1 MSKTKNPKRQ
11 KLRNNEYY
19 DFQKVQDDLYEKSQN
34 GCIFK
39 NLMDKIVSEANIL
52 LAYRNIKKNTG
63 SNTKGTDGKTIA
75 NLAKLETKDLV
86 MLVRNKLQ
94 NFQPQKV
101 RRVKIPK
108 PNGKTRPLGIPTI
121 SDRLVQQCI
130 LQVMEPICEAKFY
143 KHSYGFRPLRSTKHA
158 IARAY
163 HLAQK
168 ANLHYVVDVDIKGFF
183 DNIDH
188 GKLLKQIWSLG
199 IRDKTLIAIISKL
212 LKAEIEGIGIPTKG
226 TPQGG
231 IISPL
236 LANIA
241 LNEYDHW
248 IKSQW
253 EEMIT
258 RYQYIPQVKASG
270 LLYND
275 NKIRALKRTKLK
287 EVYIVRYADDFKLFC
302 RNHTDAVKIFEATKK
317 WLKKRL
323 KLEISPEK
331 SKIVNLRKNYS
342 DFLGIKLK
350 VTKKKKDK
358 NNRDK
363 FVVQSQIGN
372 KAYQQMVATVREY
385 AKKMQKPKDNKGSKA
400 VNAYNSYILGVH
412 NYYNCATHCNLD
424 FSKIAFITRATL
436 KNRLPL
442 RKKNSNDKIPKYMEK
457 SYGDSKQLRFLYDTP
472 MLPIGYIQHQKQMNF
487 SQKSIYVSKDREEI
501 HQNQKAISTSDLKYL
516 VENPIQGQSA
526 EYNDNRVSLFVGQY
540 GKCYVTGKPL
550 NITEMHC
557 HHKKP
562 RALGGT
568 DEYKNLV
575 LIEENIH
582 RLLHLTKDEIIAEYV
597 RKLGLSTKELEK
609 VNRLR
614 KQANMQEICF

>member
-1 MSKTKNPKRQ
+1 MSKSENPKKQ

-19 DFQKVQDDLYEKSQN
+19 NFQEVQDDLYAKSQN
-34 GCIFK
+34 GYVFK
-39 NLMDKIVSEANIL
+39 DLMSKIISEENIL
-52 LAYRNIKKNTG
+52 MAYRNIKKNTG

-75 NLAKLETKDLV
+75 SLAKLEPKDLIA
-86 MLVRNKLQ
+86 LVRRKLE
-94 NFQPQKV
+94 NYQPQKV
-101 RRVKIPK
+101 RRVEIPK
-108 PNGKTRPLGIPTI
+108 PDGKKRPLGIPTI
-121 SDRLVQQCI
+121 SDRLIQQCI

-163 HLAQK
+163 FLAQQ

-188 GKLLKQIWSLG
+188 GKLLKQIWTLG
-199 IRDKTLIAIISKL
+199 IRDKSLLAVISKL

-253 EEMIT
+253 EGIMTKSNYSLKNGYE
-258 RYQYIPQVKASG
+258 S
-270 LLYND
+270 
-275 NKIRALKRTKLK
+275 NKLRALKKTNLK

-302 RNHTDAVKIFEATKK
+302 RNHNDAVKIFEATKK
-317 WLKKRL
+317 WLKERL

-350 VTKKKKDK
+350 VTKKRKDRNDK
-358 NNRDK
+358 DK

-372 KAYQQMVATVREY
+372 KAYQKIITTIKEH

-400 VNAYNSYILGVH
+400 VNAYNSYVLGVH
-412 NYYNCATHCNLD
+412 NYYNCATNCNID
-424 FSKIAFITRATL
+424 FSKIAFITRSTL
-436 KNRLPL
+436 RNRLPL
-442 RKKNSNDKIPKYMEK
+442 RRKKANEKIPKYMVK
-457 SYGDSKQLRFLYDTP
+457 SYGKSEQLRFIYDTP
-472 MLPIGYIQHQKQMNF
+472 LIPIGYIQHQKQMNF
-487 SQKSIYVSKDREEI
+487 SQKSLYIAIDREEI
-501 HQNQKAISTSDLKYL
+501 HQNQKAVSTSDLKYL
-516 VENPIQGQSA
+516 MENPIQGQTV
-526 EYNDNRVSLFVGQY
+526 EYNDNRISLFVGQY
-540 GKCYVTGKPL
+540 GKCYITEKPL
-550 NITEMHC
+550 NPSEMHC

-562 RALGGT
+562 RALNGT

-575 LIEENIH
+575 IIEENIH
-582 RLLHLTKDEIIAEYV
+582 RLIHATKDETIREYIKMLNLTT
-597 RKLGLSTKELEK
+597 RQLEK
-609 VNRLR
+609 VNKLR
-614 KQANMQEICF
+614 EQAKLLVICN

>member
-1 MSKTKNPKRQ
+1 MSKSENPKRQ

-19 DFQKVQDDLYEKSQN
+19 DFQKVQDDLYAKSQN
-34 GCIFK
+34 GYVFK
-39 NLMDKIVSEANIL
+39 DLMSKIISEANIL

-75 NLAKLETKDLV
+75 SLAKLEPKDLIA
-86 MLVRNKLQ
+86 LVRRKLE
-94 NFQPQKV
+94 NYQPQKV
-101 RRVKIPK
+101 RRVEIPK
-108 PNGKTRPLGIPTI
+108 PDGKTRPLGIPTI

-163 HLAQK
+163 FLAQ
-168 ANLHYVVDVDIKGFF
+168 AVNLHYVVDVDIKGFF

-188 GKLLKQIWSLG
+188 GKLLKQIWTLG
-199 IRDKTLIAIISKL
+199 IRDKSLLAVISKL

-258 RYQYIPQVKASG
+258 EHTYSIDRYGSKTKMY
-270 LLYND
+270 
-275 NKIRALKRTKLK
+275 RALKTTNLK

-302 RNHTDAVKIFEATKK
+302 RNYSDAIKIFEATKK
-317 WLKKRL
+317 WLKERL

-350 VTKKKKDK
+350 VTKKRKDR
-358 NNRDK
+358 NNKDN

-372 KAYQQMVATVREY
+372 KAYQKIIATVKEH

-400 VNAYNSYILGVH
+400 VNAYSSYVLGVH
-412 NYYNCATHCNLD
+412 NYYNCATNCNID
-424 FSKIAFITRATL
+424 FSKIAFITRSTL

-442 RKKNSNDKIPKYMEK
+442 RRKKKANESIPKYMAK
-457 SYGDSKQLRFLYDTP
+457 SYGNSKQLRFVYDTP
-472 MLPIGYIQHQKQMNF
+472 MLPIGYIQHQKAFQY
-487 SQKSIYVSKDREEI
+487 SGYTPYIASDREEI
-501 HQNQKAISTSDLKYL
+501 HKNQKTVSTSDLKYL
-516 VENPIQGQSA
+516 MENPIQGQSV
-526 EYNDNRVSLFVGQY
+526 EYNDNRISLFVGQY
-540 GKCYVTGKPL
+540 GKCYITDKPL
-550 NITEMHC
+550 NPSEMHC

-562 RALGGT
+562 RALNGT

-575 LIEENIH
+575 IIEENIH
-582 RLLHLTKDEIIAEYV
+582 RLVHA
-597 RKLGLSTKELEK
+597 TKEETIKEYIQKLNLTTKQLEK
-609 VNRLR
+609 VNKLR
-614 KQANMQEICF
+614 EQAKLLVICN

>member
-1 MSKTKNPKRQ
+1 MSKTENPKRQ

-19 DFQKVQDDLYEKSQN
+19 DFQKVQDDLYAKSQN
-34 GCIFK
+34 GFVFK
-39 NLMDKIVSEANIL
+39 DLMSKIISEANIL
-52 LAYRNIKKNTG
+52 LAYRNIKINTG

-75 NLAKLETKDLV
+75 SLAKLEPKDLV
-86 MLVRNKLQ
+86 ALIRRKLE
-94 NFQPQKV
+94 NYQPQKV
-101 RRVKIPK
+101 RRVEIPK
-108 PNGKTRPLGIPTI
+108 PDGKTRPLGIPTI

-188 GKLLKQIWSLG
+188 GKLLKQIWTLG
-199 IRDKTLIAIISKL
+199 IRDKSLLAVISKL

-253 EEMIT
+253 EEMKT
-258 RYQYIPQVKASG
+258 KHQYAVKDDGNWIVA
-270 LLYND
+270 
-275 NKIRALKRTKLK
+275 RALRGTKLK

-302 RNHTDAVKIFEATKK
+302 RNHSDAVKIFEATKK
-317 WLKKRL
+317 WLKERL

-350 VTKKKKDK
+350 VTKKRKDRHDK
-358 NNRDK
+358 DK

-372 KAYQQMVATVREY
+372 KAYQKIVATIRKH

-400 VNAYNSYILGVH
+400 VNAYNSYVLGVH
-412 NYYNCATHCNLD
+412 NYYNCATNCIVD
-424 FSKIAFITRATL
+424 FSKIAFITRSTL
-436 KNRLPL
+436 KNRLHL
-442 RKKNSNDKIPKYMEK
+442 RKKKANESIPKYMVK
-457 SYGDSKQLRFLYDTP
+457 SYGKSEQLRFVYDTP
-472 MLPIGYIQHQKQMNF
+472 LLPIAYIQHQKQMNF
-487 SQKSIYVSKDREEI
+487 SQKSLYVASDREEI
-501 HQNQKAISTSDLKYL
+501 HQSQKAVNISDLKYL
-516 VENPIQGQSA
+516 MENPIQGQTV
-526 EYNDNRVSLFVGQY
+526 EYNDNRISRFVGQI
-540 GKCYVTGKPL
+540 GKCYITEKPL
-550 NITEMHC
+550 NPSGMHC

-562 RALGGT
+562 RALKGT
-568 DEYKNLV
+568 DEYNNLV
-575 LIEENIH
+575 IIEENVH
-582 RLLHLTKDEIIAEYV
+582 RLVHATKEETIREYV
-597 RKLGLSTKELEK
+597 QMLNLTTKQLEK
-609 VNRLR
+609 VNKLR
-614 KQANMQEICF
+614 EKANMQVICN

>member
-1 MSKTKNPKRQ
+1 LSKSENPKKQ

-19 DFQKVQDDLYEKSQN
+19 NFQEVQDDLYAKSQN
-34 GCIFK
+34 GYVFK
-39 NLMDKIVSEANIL
+39 DLMSKIISEENIL
-52 LAYRNIKKNTG
+52 MAYRNIKKNTG

-75 NLAKLETKDLV
+75 SLAKLEPKDLIA
-86 MLVRNKLQ
+86 LVRRKLE
-94 NFQPQKV
+94 NYQPQKV
-101 RRVKIPK
+101 RRVEIPK
-108 PNGKTRPLGIPTI
+108 PDGKKRPLGIPTI
-121 SDRLVQQCI
+121 SDRLIQQCI

-163 HLAQK
+163 FLAQQ

-188 GKLLKQIWSLG
+188 GKLLKQIWTLG
-199 IRDKTLIAIISKL
+199 IRDKSLLAVISKL

-253 EEMIT
+253 EGIMTKSNYSLKNGYE
-258 RYQYIPQVKASG
+258 S
-270 LLYND
+270 
-275 NKIRALKRTKLK
+275 NKLRALKKTNLK

-302 RNHTDAVKIFEATKK
+302 RNHNDAVKIFEATKK
-317 WLKKRL
+317 WLKERL

-350 VTKKKKDK
+350 VTKKRKDRNDK
-358 NNRDK
+358 DK

-372 KAYQQMVATVREY
+372 KAYQKIITTIKEH

-400 VNAYNSYILGVH
+400 VNAYNSYVLGVH
-412 NYYNCATHCNLD
+412 NYYNCATNCNID
-424 FSKIAFITRATL
+424 FSKIAFITRSTL
-436 KNRLPL
+436 RNRLPL
-442 RKKNSNDKIPKYMEK
+442 RRKKANEKIPKYMVK
-457 SYGDSKQLRFLYDTP
+457 SYGKSEQLRFIYDTP
-472 MLPIGYIQHQKQMNF
+472 LIPIGYIQHQKQMNF
-487 SQKSIYVSKDREEI
+487 SQKSLYIAIDREEI
-501 HQNQKAISTSDLKYL
+501 HQNQKAVSTSDLKYL
-516 VENPIQGQSA
+516 MENPIQGQTV
-526 EYNDNRVSLFVGQY
+526 EYNDNRISLFVGQY
-540 GKCYVTGKPL
+540 GKCYITEKPL
-550 NITEMHC
+550 NPSEMHC

-562 RALGGT
+562 RALNGT

-575 LIEENIH
+575 IIEENIH
-582 RLLHLTKDEIIAEYV
+582 RLIHATKDETIREYIKMLNLTT
-597 RKLGLSTKELEK
+597 RQLEK
-609 VNRLR
+609 VNKLR
-614 KQANMQEICF
+614 EQAKLLVICN

>member
-1 MSKTKNPKRQ
+1 MSKSENPKRQ

-19 DFQKVQDDLYEKSQN
+19 DFQRVQDDLYAKSQN
-34 GCIFK
+34 GYVFK
-39 NLMDKIVSEANIL
+39 DLMSKIISEANIL

-75 NLAKLETKDLV
+75 SLAKLEPKDLIA
-86 MLVRNKLQ
+86 LVRRKLE
-94 NFQPQKV
+94 NYQPQKV
-101 RRVKIPK
+101 RRVEIPK
-108 PNGKTRPLGIPTI
+108 PDGKTRPLGIPTI

-163 HLAQK
+163 FLAQ
-168 ANLHYVVDVDIKGFF
+168 AVNLHYVVDVDIKGFF

-188 GKLLKQIWSLG
+188 GKLLKQIWTLG
-199 IRDKTLIAIISKL
+199 IRDKSLLAVISKL

-258 RYQYIPQVKASG
+258 EHTYSIDKYGSKTKM
-270 LLYND
+270 Y
-275 NKIRALKRTKLK
+275 RALKTTNLK

-302 RNHTDAVKIFEATKK
+302 RNYSDAIKIFEATKK
-317 WLKKRL
+317 WLKERL

-350 VTKKKKDK
+350 VTKKRKDK
-358 NNRDK
+358 NNKDK

-372 KAYQQMVATVREY
+372 KAYQKIVATIREH
-385 AKKMQKPKDNKGSKA
+385 AKKMQKPKDNKGGKA
-400 VNAYNSYILGVH
+400 VYAYNSYVLGVH
-412 NYYNCATHCNLD
+412 NYYNCATNCNID
-424 FSKIAFITRATL
+424 FSKIASITRSTL
-436 KNRLPL
+436 RNRLYL
-442 RKKNSNDKIPKYMEK
+442 RKKKANESIPKYMVK
-457 SYGDSKQLRFLYDTP
+457 SYGKSEQLRFVYNTP
-472 MLPIGYIQHQKQMNF
+472 ILPIGYIQHQKAFQY
-487 SQKSIYVSKDREEI
+487 SGYTPYIASDREEI
-501 HQNQKAISTSDLKYL
+501 HKNQKAVNTSDLKYL
-516 VENPIQGQSA
+516 MENPIQGQSV
-526 EYNDNRVSLFVGQY
+526 EYNDNRTSLFVGQY
-540 GKCYVTGKPL
+540 GKCYITDKPL
-550 NITEMHC
+550 NPSEMHC

-562 RALGGT
+562 RALNGT

-575 LIEENIH
+575 IIEENIH
-582 RLLHLTKDEIIAEYV
+582 RLVHA
-597 RKLGLSTKELEK
+597 TKEETIKEYIQKLNLTTKQLEK
-609 VNRLR
+609 VNKLR
-614 KQANMQEICF
+614 EQAKLLVICN

>member
-1 MSKTKNPKRQ
+1 MSKSENPKRQ

-19 DFQKVQDDLYEKSQN
+19 DFQRVQDDLYAKSQN
-34 GCIFK
+34 GYNFK

-63 SNTKGTDGKTIA
+63 STTKGTDGKTIA

-101 RRVKIPK
+101 RRVEIPK
-108 PNGKTRPLGIPTI
+108 SNGKTRPLGIPTI
-121 SDRLVQQCI
+121 SDRLIQQCI
-130 LQVMEPICEAKFY
+130 LQVIEPICEAKFY

-158 IARAY
+158 IARAEF
-163 HLAQK
+163 LAQK

-188 GKLLKQIWSLG
+188 GKLLKQIWTLG
-199 IRDKTLIAIISKL
+199 IRDKTLLAIISKL

-253 EEMIT
+253 EEMKT
-258 RYQYIPQVKASG
+258 SHQYFGIKSQDGSVDSAS
-270 LLYND
+270 
-275 NKIRALKRTKLK
+275 KRRALKGTNLK
-287 EVYIVRYADDFKLFC
+287 EIYIVRYADDFKLFC
-302 RNHTDAVKIFEATKK
+302 RNHKVAVKIFEATKK
-317 WLKKRL
+317 WLKERL
-323 KLEISPEK
+323 GLEINPEK

-350 VTKKKKDK
+350 VTIKRM
-358 NNRDK
+358 NRNDEK
-363 FVVQSQIGN
+363 RFVIKSHIGN
-372 KAYQQMVATVREY
+372 KAYQEIISTIKDY
-385 AKKMQKPKDNKGSKA
+385 AKKMQKTKRNREKEVVS
-400 VNAYNSYILGVH
+400 AYNSYVLGVH
-412 NYYNCATHCNLD
+412 NYYNCATNCSLD
-424 FSKIAFITRATL
+424 FRKIAFVTRSTL

-442 RKKNSNDKIPKYMEK
+442 RKKRATDRIPKYIEK
-457 SYGDSKQLRFLYDTP
+457 SYGNSKQLRFLYDVP
-472 MLPIGYIQHQKQMNF
+472 MLPIGYIQNKWMGQYNGYTPY
-487 SQKSIYVSKDREEI
+487 SVSDREKI
-501 HQNQKAISTSDLKYL
+501 HQNQKAVSTSDLRYL
-516 VENPIQGQSA
+516 VKNPIQGQSA

-540 GKCYVTGKPL
+540 GKCYVTGKLL
-550 NITEMHC
+550 NINEMHC

-575 LIEENIH
+575 LIEENVH
-582 RLLHLTKDEIIAEYV
+582 RLVHSTKDETIMEYII
-597 RKLGLSTKELEK
+597 KFGLSTKELEK
-609 VNRLR
+609 VNKLR
-614 KQANMQEICF
+614 KQANMQVICF

>member
-1 MSKTKNPKRQ
+1 MSKSENPKRQ

-19 DFQKVQDDLYEKSQN
+19 DFQRVQDDLYAKSQN
-34 GCIFK
+34 GYVFK
-39 NLMDKIVSEANIL
+39 DLMSKIISEANIL

-75 NLAKLETKDLV
+75 SLAKLEPKDLIA
-86 MLVRNKLQ
+86 LVRRKLE
-94 NFQPQKV
+94 NYQPQKV
-101 RRVKIPK
+101 RRVEIPK
-108 PNGKTRPLGIPTI
+108 PDGKTRPLGIPTI

-163 HLAQK
+163 FLAQ
-168 ANLHYVVDVDIKGFF
+168 AVNLHYVVDVDIKGFF

-188 GKLLKQIWSLG
+188 GKLLKQIWTLG
-199 IRDKTLIAIISKL
+199 IRDKSLLAVISKL

-258 RYQYIPQVKASG
+258 EHTYSIDRYGSKTKMY
-270 LLYND
+270 
-275 NKIRALKRTKLK
+275 RALKTTNLK

-302 RNHTDAVKIFEATKK
+302 RNYSDAIKIFEATKK
-317 WLKKRL
+317 WLKERL

-350 VTKKKKDK
+350 VTKKRKDK
-358 NNRDK
+358 NNKDK

-372 KAYQQMVATVREY
+372 KAYQKIIATVKEH

-400 VNAYNSYILGVH
+400 VNAYSSYVLGVH
-412 NYYNCATHCNLD
+412 NYYNCATNCNID
-424 FSKIAFITRATL
+424 FSKIAFITRSTL

-442 RKKNSNDKIPKYMEK
+442 RRKKKANESIPKYMAK
-457 SYGDSKQLRFLYDTP
+457 SYGNSKQLRFVYDTP
-472 MLPIGYIQHQKQMNF
+472 MLPIGYIQHQKAFQY
-487 SQKSIYVSKDREEI
+487 SGYTPYIASDREEI
-501 HQNQKAISTSDLKYL
+501 HKNQKAVSTSDLKYL
-516 VENPIQGQSA
+516 MENPIQGQSV
-526 EYNDNRVSLFVGQY
+526 EYNDNRISLFVGQY
-540 GKCYVTGKPL
+540 GKCYITDKPL
-550 NITEMHC
+550 NPSEMHC

-562 RALGGT
+562 RALNGT
-568 DEYKNLV
+568 DEYKNLII
-575 LIEENIH
+575 IEENIH
-582 RLLHLTKDEIIAEYV
+582 RLVHA
-597 RKLGLSTKELEK
+597 TKEETIKEYIQKLNLTTKQLEK
-609 VNRLR
+609 VNKLR
-614 KQANMQEICF
+614 EQAKLLVICN

>member
-1 MSKTKNPKRQ
+1 MSK
-11 KLRNNEYY
+11 
-19 DFQKVQDDLYEKSQN
+19 
-34 GCIFK
+34 I
-39 NLMDKIVSEANIL
+39 ISEPNIL

-75 NLAKLETKDLV
+75 SLAKLEPKDLLT
-86 MLVRNKLQ
+86 LVKRKLE
-94 NFQPQKV
+94 NYQPQKV
-101 RRVKIPK
+101 RRVEIPK

-188 GKLLKQIWSLG
+188 GKLLKQIWTLG
-199 IRDKTLIAIISKL
+199 IRDKSLLAVISKL

-253 EEMIT
+253 EGMPTEKQYALT
-258 RYQYIPQVKASG
+258 RGYESA
-270 LLYND
+270 
-275 NKIRALKRTKLK
+275 KIGSLKTTTKLK

-302 RNHTDAVKIFEATKK
+302 RNHSDAVKIFEATKK
-317 WLKKRL
+317 WLKERL

-331 SKIVNLRKNYS
+331 SKIVNLRKDYS

-350 VTKKKKDK
+350 VTKKRVDKKGKD
-358 NNRDK
+358 RW
-363 FVVQSQIGN
+363 VIRSHIGN
-372 KAYQQMVATVREY
+372 KSIIKIKSTIRKHVTN
-385 AKKMQKPKDNKGSKA
+385 MQKPKNNLIKKA
-400 VNAYNSYILGVH
+400 VNEYNSYLLGIH
-412 NYYNCATHCNLD
+412 NYYSCATHCNID
-424 FSKIAFITRATL
+424 MQKISFRTRLTIRN
-436 KNRLPL
+436 KL
-442 RKKNSNDKIPKYMEK
+442 RVRRRKQSDDIPKYIKEK
-457 SYGDSKQLRFLYDTP
+457 YGKSKELRFSKSHVLI
-472 MLPIGYIQHQKQMNF
+472 PIGYVQHQKQMNF
-487 SQKSIYVSKDREEI
+487 SQMTPFVADNREQI
-501 HQNQKAISTSDLKYL
+501 HKNQKTVNVSELKYL
-516 VENPIQGQSA
+516 IENPIQGQSA
-526 EYNDNRVSLFVGQY
+526 EYNDNRISLYVGQN

-550 NITEMHC
+550 NLNEMHC

-562 RALGGT
+562 RALNGT

-575 LIEENIH
+575 LIDENIH
-582 RLLHLTKDEIIAEYV
+582 RLVHATKEETVREYILS
-597 RKLGLSTKELEK
+597 LGLSASELEK
-609 VNRLR
+609 VNKL
-614 KQANMQEICF
+614 KEQAKIRIVCN

>member
-1 MSKTKNPKRQ
+1 MSK
-11 KLRNNEYY
+11 
-19 DFQKVQDDLYEKSQN
+19 
-34 GCIFK
+34 I
-39 NLMDKIVSEANIL
+39 ISEANIL

-75 NLAKLETKDLV
+75 SLAKLEPKDLIA
-86 MLVRNKLQ
+86 LVRRKLE
-94 NFQPQKV
+94 NYQPQKV
-101 RRVKIPK
+101 RRVEIPK
-108 PNGKTRPLGIPTI
+108 PDGKKRPLGIPTI
-121 SDRLVQQCI
+121 SDRLIQQCI
-130 LQVMEPICEAKFY
+130 LQVIEPICEAKFY

-163 HLAQK
+163 FLAQK

-188 GKLLKQIWSLG
+188 GKLLKQIWTLG
-199 IRDKTLIAIISKL
+199 IRDKSLLAVISKL
-212 LKAEIEGIGIPTKG
+212 LKAEIEGIGIPSKG

-258 RYQYIPQVKASG
+258 KLQYKPSIRPDGSLSLA
-270 LLYND
+270 
-275 NKIRALKRTKLK
+275 NKRSALKKTNLK

-302 RNHTDAVKIFEATKK
+302 RNHSDAVKIFEATKK
-317 WLKKRL
+317 WLKERL

-350 VTKKKKDK
+350 VTRKRKDRNDK
-358 NNRDK
+358 DK
-363 FVVQSQIGN
+363 FVVKSQIGN
-372 KAYQQMVATVREY
+372 KAYQKIITTIKEH
-385 AKKMQKPKDNKGSKA
+385 AKKMQKPKNNKGSNA
-400 VNAYNSYILGVH
+400 VNAYNSYVLGVH
-412 NYYNCATHCNLD
+412 NYYNSATNCIVD
-424 FSKIAFITRATL
+424 FSKIAFITRSTL
-436 KNRLPL
+436 RNRLHL
-442 RKKNSNDKIPKYMEK
+442 RKKKANETLPKYMVK
-457 SYGDSKQLRFLYDTP
+457 SYGKSEQLRFVYDTP
-472 MLPIGYIQHQKQMNF
+472 LIPIGYIQHQKQMNS
-487 SQKSIYVSKDREEI
+487 SQKSLYIAIDREEI

-516 VENPIQGQSA
+516 IENPIQGQSI
-526 EYNDNRVSLFVGQY
+526 EYSDNRISLFVGQY
-540 GKCYVTGKPL
+540 GKCYITEKPL
-550 NITEMHC
+550 NLSEMHC

-562 RALGGT
+562 RALNGT

-582 RLLHLTKDEIIAEYV
+582 RLVHATKEETIREYV
-597 RKLGLSTKELEK
+597 QKLGLTIKELEK
-609 VNRLR
+609 VNKLR
-614 KQANMQEICF
+614 EQANMQVICN

>member
-1 MSKTKNPKRQ
+1 MSKSENPKRQ

-19 DFQKVQDDLYEKSQN
+19 DFQKVQDDLYAKSQN
-34 GCIFK
+34 GYVFK
-39 NLMDKIVSEANIL
+39 DLMSKIISEANIL

-75 NLAKLETKDLV
+75 SLAKLEPKDLIA
-86 MLVRNKLQ
+86 LVRRKLE
-94 NFQPQKV
+94 NYQPQKV
-101 RRVKIPK
+101 RRVEIPK
-108 PNGKTRPLGIPTI
+108 PDGKTRPLGIPTI

-163 HLAQK
+163 FLAQ
-168 ANLHYVVDVDIKGFF
+168 AVNLHYVVDVDIKGFF

-188 GKLLKQIWSLG
+188 GKLLKQIWTLG
-199 IRDKTLIAIISKL
+199 IRDKSLLAVISKL

-258 RYQYIPQVKASG
+258 EHTYSIDRYGSKTKMY
-270 LLYND
+270 
-275 NKIRALKRTKLK
+275 RALKTTNLK

-302 RNHTDAVKIFEATKK
+302 RNYSDAIKIFEATKK
-317 WLKKRL
+317 WLKERL

-350 VTKKKKDK
+350 VTKKRKDK
-358 NNRDK
+358 NNKDK

-372 KAYQQMVATVREY
+372 KAYQKIIATVKEH

-400 VNAYNSYILGVH
+400 VNAYSSYVLGVH
-412 NYYNCATHCNLD
+412 NYYNCATNCNID
-424 FSKIAFITRATL
+424 FSKIAFITRSTL

-442 RKKNSNDKIPKYMEK
+442 RRKKKANESIPKYMAK
-457 SYGDSKQLRFLYDTP
+457 SYGNSKQLRFVYDTP
-472 MLPIGYIQHQKQMNF
+472 MLPIGYIQHQKAFQH
-487 SQKSIYVSKDREEI
+487 SGYTPYIASDREEI
-501 HQNQKAISTSDLKYL
+501 HKNQKAVSTSDLKYL
-516 VENPIQGQSA
+516 MENPIQGQSV
-526 EYNDNRVSLFVGQY
+526 EYNDNRISLFVGQY
-540 GKCYVTGKPL
+540 GKCYITDKPL
-550 NITEMHC
+550 NPSEMHC

-562 RALGGT
+562 RALNGT
-568 DEYKNLV
+568 DEYKNLII
-575 LIEENIH
+575 IEENIH
-582 RLLHLTKDEIIAEYV
+582 RLVHA
-597 RKLGLSTKELEK
+597 TKEETIKEYIQKLNLTTKQLEK
-609 VNRLR
+609 VNKLR
-614 KQANMQEICF
+614 EQAKLLVICN

>member
-1 MSKTKNPKRQ
+1 MSK
-11 KLRNNEYY
+11 
-19 DFQKVQDDLYEKSQN
+19 
-34 GCIFK
+34 I
-39 NLMDKIVSEANIL
+39 ISEANIL

-75 NLAKLETKDLV
+75 SLAKLEPKDLIA
-86 MLVRNKLQ
+86 LVRRKLE
-94 NFQPQKV
+94 NYQPQKV
-101 RRVKIPK
+101 RRVEISK
-108 PNGKTRPLGIPTI
+108 PDGKTSPLGIPTI

-163 HLAQK
+163 FLAQ
-168 ANLHYVVDVDIKGFF
+168 AVNLHYVVDVDIKGFF
-183 DNIDH
+183 VNIDH
-188 GKLLKQIWSLG
+188 GKLLKQIWTLG
-199 IRDKTLIAIISKL
+199 IRDKSLLAVISKL

-258 RYQYIPQVKASG
+258 EHTYSIDRYGSKTKMY
-270 LLYND
+270 
-275 NKIRALKRTKLK
+275 RALKTTNLK

-302 RNHTDAVKIFEATKK
+302 RNYSDATKIFEATKK
-317 WLKKRL
+317 WLKERL

-350 VTKKKKDK
+350 VTKKRKDR
-358 NNRDK
+358 NNKDN

-372 KAYQQMVATVREY
+372 KAYQKIIATVKEH

-400 VNAYNSYILGVH
+400 VNAYSSYVLGVH
-412 NYYNCATHCNLD
+412 NYYNCATNC
-424 FSKIAFITRATL
+424 FSKIAFITRSTL

-442 RKKNSNDKIPKYMEK
+442 RRKKKANESIPKYMAK
-457 SYGDSKQLRFLYDTP
+457 SYGNSKQLRFVYDTP
-472 MLPIGYIQHQKQMNF
+472 MLPIGYIQHQKAFQY
-487 SQKSIYVSKDREEI
+487 SGYTPYIASDREEI
-501 HQNQKAISTSDLKYL
+501 HKNQKAVSTSDLKYL
-516 VENPIQGQSA
+516 MENPIQGQSV
-526 EYNDNRVSLFVGQY
+526 EYNDNRISLFVGQY
-540 GKCYVTGKPL
+540 GKCYITDKPL
-550 NITEMHC
+550 NPSEMHC

-562 RALGGT
+562 RALNGT

-575 LIEENIH
+575 IIEENIH
-582 RLLHLTKDEIIAEYV
+582 RLVHA
-597 RKLGLSTKELEK
+597 TKEETIKEYIQKLNLTTKQLEK
-609 VNRLR
+609 VNKLR
-614 KQANMQEICF
+614 GQAKLLVICN

>member
-1 MSKTKNPKRQ
+1 MSKSENPKRQ

-19 DFQKVQDDLYEKSQN
+19 DFQKVQDDLYAKSQN
-34 GCIFK
+34 GYVFK
-39 NLMDKIVSEANIL
+39 VLMSKIISEANIL

-75 NLAKLETKDLV
+75 SLAKLEPKDLIA
-86 MLVRNKLQ
+86 LVRRKLE
-94 NFQPQKV
+94 NYQPQKV
-101 RRVKIPK
+101 RRVEIPK
-108 PNGKTRPLGIPTI
+108 PDGKTRPLGIPTI

-163 HLAQK
+163 FLAQ
-168 ANLHYVVDVDIKGFF
+168 AVNLHYVVDVDIKGFF

-188 GKLLKQIWSLG
+188 GKLLKQIWTLG
-199 IRDKTLIAIISKL
+199 IRDKSLLAVISKL

-258 RYQYIPQVKASG
+258 EHTYSIDRYGSKTKMY
-270 LLYND
+270 
-275 NKIRALKRTKLK
+275 RALKTTNLK

-302 RNHTDAVKIFEATKK
+302 RNYSDAIKIFEATKK
-317 WLKKRL
+317 WLKERL

-350 VTKKKKDK
+350 VTKKRKDK
-358 NNRDK
+358 NNKDK

-372 KAYQQMVATVREY
+372 KAYQKIIATVKEH

-400 VNAYNSYILGVH
+400 VNAYSSYVLGVH
-412 NYYNCATHCNLD
+412 NYYNCATNCNID
-424 FSKIAFITRATL
+424 FSKIAFITRSTL

-442 RKKNSNDKIPKYMEK
+442 RRKKKANESIPKYMAK
-457 SYGDSKQLRFLYDTP
+457 SYGNSKQLRFVYDTP
-472 MLPIGYIQHQKQMNF
+472 MLPIGYIQHQKAFQY
-487 SQKSIYVSKDREEI
+487 SGYTPYIASDREEI
-501 HQNQKAISTSDLKYL
+501 HKNQKTVSTSDLKYL
-516 VENPIQGQSA
+516 MENPIQGQSV
-526 EYNDNRVSLFVGQY
+526 EYNDNRISLFVGQY
-540 GKCYVTGKPL
+540 GKCYITDKPL
-550 NITEMHC
+550 NPSEMHC

-562 RALGGT
+562 RALNGT

-575 LIEENIH
+575 IIEENIH
-582 RLLHLTKDEIIAEYV
+582 RLVHA
-597 RKLGLSTKELEK
+597 TKEETIKEYIQKLNLTTKQLEK
-609 VNRLR
+609 VNKLR
-614 KQANMQEICF
+614 EQAKLLVICN

>member
-1 MSKTKNPKRQ
+1 MSKSENPKRQ

-19 DFQKVQDDLYEKSQN
+19 DFQKVQDDLYAKSQN
-34 GCIFK
+34 GYVFK
-39 NLMDKIVSEANIL
+39 DLMSKIISEANIL

-75 NLAKLETKDLV
+75 SLAKLEPKDLIA
-86 MLVRNKLQ
+86 LVRRKLE
-94 NFQPQKV
+94 NYQPQKV
-101 RRVKIPK
+101 RRVEIPK
-108 PNGKTRPLGIPTI
+108 PDGKTRPLGIPTI

-163 HLAQK
+163 FLAQ
-168 ANLHYVVDVDIKGFF
+168 AVNLHYVVDVDIKGFF

-188 GKLLKQIWSLG
+188 GKLLKQIWTLG
-199 IRDKTLIAIISKL
+199 IRDKSLLAVIPKL

-258 RYQYIPQVKASG
+258 EHTYSIDRYGSKTKMY
-270 LLYND
+270 
-275 NKIRALKRTKLK
+275 RALKTTNLK

-302 RNHTDAVKIFEATKK
+302 RNYSDAIKIFEATKK
-317 WLKKRL
+317 WLKERL

-331 SKIVNLRKNYS
+331 TKIVNLRKNYS
-342 DFLGIKLK
+342 VFLGIKLK
-350 VTKKKKDK
+350 VTKKRKDK
-358 NNRDK
+358 NNKDK

-372 KAYQQMVATVREY
+372 KAYQKIIATVKEH

-400 VNAYNSYILGVH
+400 VNAYSSYVLGVH
-412 NYYNCATHCNLD
+412 NYYNCATNCNID
-424 FSKIAFITRATL
+424 FSKIAFITRSTL

-442 RKKNSNDKIPKYMEK
+442 RRKKKANESIPKYMAK
-457 SYGDSKQLRFLYDTP
+457 SYGNSKQLRFVYDTP
-472 MLPIGYIQHQKQMNF
+472 MLPIGYIQHQKAFQY
-487 SQKSIYVSKDREEI
+487 SGYTPYIASDREEI
-501 HQNQKAISTSDLKYL
+501 HKNQKAVSTSDLKYL
-516 VENPIQGQSA
+516 MENPIQGQSV
-526 EYNDNRVSLFVGQY
+526 EYNDNRISLFVGQY
-540 GKCYVTGKPL
+540 GKCYITDKPL
-550 NITEMHC
+550 NPSEMHC

-562 RALGGT
+562 RALNGT

-575 LIEENIH
+575 IIEENIH
-582 RLLHLTKDEIIAEYV
+582 RLVHA
-597 RKLGLSTKELEK
+597 TKEETIKEYIQKLNLTTKQLEK
-609 VNRLR
+609 VNKLR
-614 KQANMQEICF
+614 EQAKLLVICN

>member
-1 MSKTKNPKRQ
+1 MSKSENPKRQ

-19 DFQKVQDDLYEKSQN
+19 DFQKVQDDLYAKSQN
-34 GCIFK
+34 GYVFK
-39 NLMDKIVSEANIL
+39 DLMSKIISEANIL

-75 NLAKLETKDLV
+75 SLAKLEPKDLIA
-86 MLVRNKLQ
+86 LVRRKLE
-94 NFQPQKV
+94 NYQPQKV
-101 RRVKIPK
+101 RRVEIPK
-108 PNGKTRPLGIPTI
+108 PDGKTRPLGIPTI

-163 HLAQK
+163 FLAQ
-168 ANLHYVVDVDIKGFF
+168 AVNLHYVVDVDIKGFF

-188 GKLLKQIWSLG
+188 GKLLKQIWTLG
-199 IRDKTLIAIISKL
+199 IRDKSLLAVISKL

-258 RYQYIPQVKASG
+258 EHTYSIDRYGSKTKMY
-270 LLYND
+270 
-275 NKIRALKRTKLK
+275 RALKTTNLK

-302 RNHTDAVKIFEATKK
+302 RNYSDAIKIFEATKK
-317 WLKKRL
+317 WLKERL

-350 VTKKKKDK
+350 VTKKRKDK
-358 NNRDK
+358 NNKDK

-372 KAYQQMVATVREY
+372 KAYQKIIATVKEH

-400 VNAYNSYILGVH
+400 VNAYSSYVLGVH
-412 NYYNCATHCNLD
+412 NYYNCATNCNID
-424 FSKIAFITRATL
+424 FSKIAFITRSTL

-442 RKKNSNDKIPKYMEK
+442 RRKKKANESIPKYMAK
-457 SYGDSKQLRFLYDTP
+457 SYGNSKQLRFVYDTP
-472 MLPIGYIQHQKQMNF
+472 MLPIGYIQHQKAFQY
-487 SQKSIYVSKDREEI
+487 SGYTPYIASDREEI
-501 HQNQKAISTSDLKYL
+501 HKNQKAVSTSDLKYL
-516 VENPIQGQSA
+516 MENPIQGQSV
-526 EYNDNRVSLFVGQY
+526 EYNDNRISLFVGQY
-540 GKCYVTGKPL
+540 GKCYITDKPL
-550 NITEMHC
+550 NPSEMHC

-562 RALGGT
+562 RALNGT

-575 LIEENIH
+575 IIEENIH
-582 RLLHLTKDEIIAEYV
+582 RLVHA
-597 RKLGLSTKELEK
+597 TKEETIKEYIQKLNLTTKQLEK
-609 VNRLR
+609 VNKLR
-614 KQANMQEICF
+614 EQAKLLVICN